1 MRYKHIVTLVSA
13 MLFVS
18 SFCFGCKYTE
28 ALPMNGKN
36 TVSSNSSKNIT
47 ASNASTVS
55 NSLGSTVKK
64 NDFSV
69 FSSSSKKQNT
79 SSPKSPSS
87 HISANTETISD
98 ISSATADHSTP
109 NFTHQYFSR
118 IILESE
124 QRIDS
129 AYSYI
134 AATSDGGFVALRNQ
148 YQENKEKNYIVDI
161 YNQSKQ
167 LVSSKEIYSD
177 AISYFGVDK
186 NNNWISADYTGKIQ
200 IYNKTGNPI
209 KAIQTNDE
217 RIYSLAILTNGNIVY
232 IGTHYQDP
240 DDIYSNFVSIAV
252 MTPSGQL
259 IARKSYANAD
269 CSQVIAT
276 DDGGFAV
283 VGIASFSQ
291 SSANAELQKIFNSC
305 SYGKQDV
312 FLAKYSANHQ
322 LEWVSAFGGS
332 HYEDMPHF
340 TQASNGDFYLTCTTI
355 STDFS
360 DSALNSRAGYA
371 ANILIRFD
379 RYGKQLYA
387 IPLAYCGGSAYSIFA
402 IHPKSD
408 GTVTV
413 IGSSR
418 TQDTLLSAYPIDF
431 DFDTPYG
438 NGNSENTCLV
448 AYVASFSNTGK
459 RIKTNLYLCNLES
472 MPSSYAIMMDST
484 IILAG
489 RYTDSTRLFPITN
502 PYGYRILPVL
512 SFIKY

>member
-1 MRYKHIVTLVSA
+1 M
-13 MLFVS
+13 
-18 SFCFGCKYTE
+18 
-28 ALPMNGKN
+28 
-36 TVSSNSSKNIT
+36 
-47 ASNASTVS
+47 
-55 NSLGSTVKK
+55 
-64 NDFSV
+64 
-69 FSSSSKKQNT
+69 
-79 SSPKSPSS
+79 
-87 HISANTETISD
+87 
-98 ISSATADHSTP
+98 
-109 NFTHQYFSR
+109 
-118 IILESE
+118 
-124 QRIDS
+124 
-129 AYSYI
+129 
-134 AATSDGGFVALRNQ
+134 
-148 YQENKEKNYIVDI
+148 
-161 YNQSKQ
+161 
-167 LVSSKEIYSD
+167 
-177 AISYFGVDK
+177 
-186 NNNWISADYTGKIQ
+186 
-200 IYNKTGNPI
+200 
-209 KAIQTNDE
+209 
-217 RIYSLAILTNGNIVY
+217 
-232 IGTHYQDP
+232 
-240 DDIYSNFVSIAV
+240 
-252 MTPSGQL
+252 
-259 IARKSYANAD
+259 
-269 CSQVIAT
+269 
-276 DDGGFAV
+276 
-283 VGIASFSQ
+283 
-291 SSANAELQKIFNSC
+291 
-305 SYGKQDV
+305 
-312 FLAKYSANHQ
+312 
-322 LEWVSAFGGS
+322 EWVSAFGGS

-489 RYTDSTRLFPITN
+489 KIY
-502 PYGYRILPVL
+502 
-512 SFIKY
+512 